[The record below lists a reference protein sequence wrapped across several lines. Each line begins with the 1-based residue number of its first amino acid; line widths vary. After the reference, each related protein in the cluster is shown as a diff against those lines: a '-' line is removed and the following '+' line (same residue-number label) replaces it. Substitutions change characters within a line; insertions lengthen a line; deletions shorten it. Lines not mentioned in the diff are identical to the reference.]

1 MGHILEGRRRQIR
14 LKGRRM
20 TLIRRASAGV
30 PERRVVLTG
39 FARVLRPGAPEG
51 PIQQGDQ
58 QVEILHDEI
67 ADAGWP
73 WPPRLHDALDMG
85 RQVTLQAAAPIYE
98 GSTLVGWSLWVR
110 G

>member
-1 MGHILEGRRRQIR
+1 
-14 LKGRRM
+14 M
-20 TLIRRASAGV
+20 TLIRRASAGQ
-30 PERRVVLTG
+30 PQRNVVLTG
-39 FARVLRPGAPEG
+39 FARPFRPGEVEG

-67 ADAGWP
+67 AAAEWP

-85 RQVTLQAAAPIYE
+85 RQVTLQAATPIYD
-98 GSTLVGWSLWVR
+98 GAALAGWSLWVR